1 MKKRLLITGLR
12 APVALDL
19 ARQFNRS
26 GWQVIAADS
35 QHLPIGRLSN
45 ALQSYHRLPAAALD
59 HHAYADAV
67 ADLIQRERIDVLLPT
82 CEEAFFIARH
92 KDKLSELC
100 EVLTSD
106 WQTMQFLHDKA
117 NVTEIV
123 KGTDLN
129 APDTQR
135 VTNVEEARADHQ
147 KHAGEIVLK
156 KSFSRF
162 ARGVVIKPTADDLA
176 RLNYTDNWI
185 SQQFITGQ
193 EYCVYGFALN
203 GELKAFCAYRPT
215 FRLGTASSYYF
226 ENVADPIL
234 QKFAQDVCRKHHIHG
249 QISFDIIKT
258 GDHQYYLL
266 ECNPRATSA
275 VHLFPATASL
285 PQVFNDDQIEIITP
299 PPAIKPCSPWRW
311 FCSVC
316 PVPLKGANLAVGGGH
331 GVPRKTPFSA
341 RKTSARPWG
350 SSSPWGKGYILPQNI
365 AAIPSPPP
373 PLIRNGM
380 ASRWINPPSYKDST
394 LCFTGKSLSR
404 GPFMSKSS
412 ICGRTRSREVD

>member
-19 ARQFNRS
+19 ARQFNQS

-45 ALQSYHRLPAAALD
+45 ALQSYHRLPAAAAD

-67 ADLIQRERIDVLLPT
+67 ADLIQRERIDILLPT

-129 APDTQR
+129 APETQR
-135 VTNVEEARADHQ
+135 VTNAAKALNAHQ

-162 ARGVVIKPTADDLA
+162 ARGVVIKPTTDDLA

-258 GDHQYYLL
+258 ENHQYYLL

-285 PQVFNDDQIEIITP
+285 PQVFNDDQTEIITP
-299 PPAIKPCSPWRW
+299 PPHHKTMLALAMVLLGLPRAFKRRERGRWWRAWCAAKDALFSPQDLGPTLGQFLALGEGLYLAAKHR
-311 FCSVC
+311 CD
-316 PVPLKGANLAVGGGH
+316 PVTATTFDTEWNGEPL
-331 GVPRKTPFSA
+331 
-341 RKTSARPWG
+341 
-350 SSSPWGKGYILPQNI
+350 
-365 AAIPSPPP
+365 
-373 PLIRNGM
+373 
-380 ASRWINPPSYKDST
+380 D
-394 LCFTGKSLSR
+394 
-404 GPFMSKSS
+404 
-412 ICGRTRSREVD
+412 

>member
-1 MKKRLLITGLR
+1 MKRILITGLR

-19 ARQFNRS
+19 ARQFHRS

-59 HHAYADAV
+59 HHAYAAAL

-106 WQTMQFLHDKA
+106 SQTMQFLHDKA
-117 NVTEIV
+117 HVTEIV
-123 KGTDLN
+123 KGTDLSAPTTQCLPN
-129 APDTQR
+129 AQVALNT
-135 VTNVEEARADHQ
+135 HQ
-147 KHAGEIVLK
+147 QQAGEIVLK

-162 ARGVVIKPTADDLA
+162 ARGVVIKPAADDLA
-176 RLNYTDNWI
+176 RLNYDDNWI
-185 SQQFITGQ
+185 GQQFITGQ

-226 ENVADPIL
+226 ENIVDPTV
-234 QKFAQDVCRKHHIHG
+234 QKFAHDVCRKYHIHG

-258 GDHQYYLL
+258 EEGQSYLL

-275 VHLFPATASL
+275 VHLFTPKTAL
-285 PQVFNDDQIEIITP
+285 PQIFNDDQTGLLTP
-299 PPAIKPCSPWRW
+299 PQNHTSMLALAMILLGLPRALKRRELGRWWRAW
-311 FCSVC
+311 HAAKDALFCPQDLRPTLGQFLALGEGLYLAAKHRC
-316 PVPLKGANLAVGGGH
+316 DPVTATTFDTEWNGEPL
-331 GVPRKTPFSA
+331 
-341 RKTSARPWG
+341 
-350 SSSPWGKGYILPQNI
+350 
-365 AAIPSPPP
+365 
-373 PLIRNGM
+373 
-380 ASRWINPPSYKDST
+380 D
-394 LCFTGKSLSR
+394 
-404 GPFMSKSS
+404 
-412 ICGRTRSREVD
+412 